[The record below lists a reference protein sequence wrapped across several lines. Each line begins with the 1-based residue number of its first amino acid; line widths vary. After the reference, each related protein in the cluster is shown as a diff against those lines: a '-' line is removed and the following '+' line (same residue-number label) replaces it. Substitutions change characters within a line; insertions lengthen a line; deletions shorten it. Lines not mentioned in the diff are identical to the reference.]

1 MQEIARRQPGR
12 KPDPTTREERRP
24 FGQRALIAAG
34 ISLALIALFLL
45 FRAIID
51 VLLLVFASILLA
63 ILLCAL
69 AEPLTRYSPL
79 SLRWSVLSVAVL
91 LLGGLA
97 LVGWL
102 LVPDLAQQL
111 DELFATIP
119 ESLSN
124 LHGWITQYD
133 WGNWLMSQIQ
143 NPARLPPTTALISN
157 VQGIF
162 STTGGILIGVL
173 IFFFLGIYLAI
184 EPQLYYRGI
193 IRLLPLNRR
202 ERGKAVLDNLHHA
215 LRWWLLSKLLAMVVI
230 GVLTTVGLMLLGVPL
245 AFTLGFIAA
254 LLSFIPNLGPT
265 LALIPAV
272 LVGLSGGWVQALQV
286 LILYLAI
293 QALESY
299 LITPY
304 IERRTI
310 SMPPA
315 LMLSSQVA
323 LGVLVGGIGVF
334 LAAPLVAVSIVLVR
348 MLFVEDVL
356 GDSGEGRTKEPGN

>member
-1 MQEIARRQPGR
+1 MQKIAHQPAGQ
-12 KPDPTTREERRP
+12 KPDTPPIDQRS

-34 ISLALIALFLL
+34 ISLVLIALFLL
-45 FRAIID
+45 FRAIVD
-51 VLLLVFASILLA
+51 VLLLVFAAILLA
-63 ILLCAL
+63 ILLYAL
-69 AEPLTRYSPL
+69 AEPLARYSPL
-79 SLRWSVLSVAVL
+79 SPRWSVLSVAVL
-91 LLGGLA
+91 LLGGLGFI
-97 LVGWL
+97 GWL
-102 LVPDLAQQL
+102 LVPDLARQL
-111 DELFATIP
+111 DELVATIP

-124 LHGWITQYD
+124 LHGWVSQYD
-133 WGNWLMSQIQ
+133 WGSWLMSQIQ

-157 VQGIF
+157 VRGIF

-173 IFFFLGIYLAI
+173 IFFFLGIYLAL
-184 EPQLYYRGI
+184 EPHLYHRGI
-193 IRLLPLNRR
+193 IRLLPLHRR
-202 ERGKAVLDNLHHA
+202 ERGEEVLDNLHQT
-215 LRWWLLSKLLAMVVI
+215 LRWWLLSKLLAMIVI

-315 LMLSSQVA
+315 LMLSAQVA

-356 GDSGEGRTKEPGN
+356 GDSGN